1 MVFSDIIIYA
11 LCFLAGS
18 LPFAVWIG
26 KLFFNKDV
34 RKLGSGN
41 PGATNTLRTLGTKP
55 ALAVLLLDI
64 AKGSLAVLLAYFFI
78 ESSSFITKHEAMA
91 LGGGLAILGHI
102 FSPFLNFKGGKGV
115 ATTIGVILAL
125 HSGIVLFVVL
135 SFIIVLAF
143 TKFVS
148 LASIIAATVY
158 AVLVIIYRPD
168 SHFIMGFAVFVAV
181 LVIYK
186 HKANINRLL
195 HGEENKLSFRKS

>member
-1 MVFSDIIIYA
+1 MAFSDIIIFII
-11 LCFLAGS
+11 CFMLGAM
-18 LPFAVWIG
+18 PFAVWIG
-26 KLFFNKDV
+26 QFFFNKDV
-34 RKLGSGN
+34 RKFGSGN
-41 PGATNTLRTLGTKP
+41 PGATNTLRTLGAGA

-64 AKGSLAVLLAYFFI
+64 GKGSLAVLLAFFFI
-78 ESSSFITKHEAMA
+78 ETNDVLTYKEAMA

-102 FSPFLNFKGGKGV
+102 FSPFLHFKGGKGV

-125 HSGIVLFVVL
+125 HSGIVFFVIL
-135 SFIIVLAF
+135 SFILVLAL

-158 AVLVIIYRPD
+158 AVLVIIFRPE
-168 SHFIMGFAVFVAV
+168 SQFVIGFAIFVAL

-195 HGEENKLSFRKS
+195 HGEENKLSFKKS

>member
-1 MVFSDIIIYA
+1 MVFTDIVIYV
-11 LCFLAGS
+11 LCFLCGA

-26 KLFFNKDV
+26 QLFFNKDV
-34 RKLGSGN
+34 RKFGSGN
-41 PGATNTLRTLGTKP
+41 PGATNTLRTLGAKP

-64 AKGSLAVLLAYFFI
+64 AKGSMAVFLAYFFI
-78 ESSSFITKHEAMA
+78 ESNYILTKHEAMA

-102 FSPFLNFKGGKGV
+102 FSPFLHFKGGKGV

-125 HSGIVLFVVL
+125 HSGIVFFVIM
-135 SFIIVLAF
+135 SFIIVLAL

-158 AVLVIIYRPD
+158 AVLVIIFRPE
-168 SHFIMGFAVFVAV
+168 SQFVMGFAIFVAV

-186 HKANINRLL
+186 HKANITRLL